1 MIATNTN
8 YEKAYTEFLC
18 ILEYMPQSYID
29 KIPNTLLEIIKE
41 QFNKEYI
48 INIDIN
54 KSLIEQN
61 LSKTTKDLIAYIKY
75 NCWSTEEE
83 KIYLKKIFSENEK
96 QYQEELSNKYNSD
109 SIFKGKNQ
117 LKAST
122 DISNSN
128 TQLSIYKEN
137 IFTKILNTLKKVFF
151 RK

>member
-75 NCWSTEEE
+75 NCWSNEEE

-96 QYQEELSNKYNSD
+96 QYQEELSNKYNPD
-109 SIFKGKNQ
+109 NIFKEKTQ

-137 IFTKILNTLKKVFF
+137 IFTKILNSLKKVFF